1 MNVGIL
7 GLGRIA
13 RTMAYTVQHMEES
26 TAYAVASRN
35 LGKAEAF
42 AKEFEFAHAYGSY
55 EEMLND
61 PKVELVYIATPHSF
75 HYEQAKMCLE
85 HGKHVL
91 CEKAFTEHAYQ
102 AEEIFKLAD
111 EKHLFIMEAQMVPF
125 MPMAKTLQKLIA
137 DKVIGEPMNLMAR
150 LSYEMT
156 KKERVMKPELAGGA
170 LLDIGIYTIN
180 IANLVF
186 GTDVKRVTSHAIM
199 TDTGVDGQFTINM
212 EYPGGKLATLMCSV
226 YTTCDRIG
234 VIGGTKGYIEIQN
247 INHLE
252 AIRVYNDQRELTATY
267 ERPAQINEFEHELR
281 AAIKAIE
288 AGKTE
293 CEEVSHGETLRI
305 LRLMDSLRE
314 EWNK

>member
-26 TAYAVASRN
+26 TAYAVASRD

-42 AKEFEFAHAYGSY
+42 AKQFEFAHAYGSY

-137 DKVIGEPMNLMAR
+137 DKVIRRADEP
-150 LSYEMT
+150 Y
-156 KKERVMKPELAGGA
+156 
-170 LLDIGIYTIN
+170 
-180 IANLVF
+180 
-186 GTDVKRVTSHAIM
+186 
-199 TDTGVDGQFTINM
+199 
-212 EYPGGKLATLMCSV
+212 GK
-226 YTTCDRIG
+226 I
-234 VIGGTKGYIEIQN
+234 
-247 INHLE
+247 
-252 AIRVYNDQRELTATY
+252 
-267 ERPAQINEFEHELR
+267 
-281 AAIKAIE
+281 
-288 AGKTE
+288 
-293 CEEVSHGETLRI
+293 I
-305 LRLMDSLRE
+305 LRDDKKRTCHE
-314 EWNK
+314 T